1 MPSPATTA
9 GGTAATQDTKES
21 GSALA
26 AVPFI
31 RASQLH
37 REFGNVDKSLQI
49 TGSDQD
55 LGVFEVPAYGYLANI
70 VLVVEATGGASTPA
84 VVFAENSPFNALK
97 QIYLEEP
104 NGAVISQFKS
114 GYELFLAN
122 KFGGYGWVDPR
133 ATSKGF
139 STSTTVG
146 NFSYVLKIPVQLRK
160 RDGLGSL
167 PNQNSSAQFRLRAT
181 LAKSSEIYTTAPG
194 TTLPTVRVRA
204 YIEAWDQPSDS
215 AQGRLNNVTPPAV
228 NTTQY
233 WSSQEY
239 SVVSGEN
246 TIQLKRVGNYIRNLI
261 LVFNETSQTRANS
274 EADIPDPLKLHYD
287 ARILDL
293 VNNRVYLDQ
302 IVDRYKLDPTAA
314 IDAAGGR
321 ENAVRPYDFCHE
333 FDGTVGNENN
343 DLWLETLTSTRLE
356 LQGSWGAAGTL
367 TVLTNDVS
375 VAGNVFM

>member
-49 TGSDQD
+49 TTSDQD

-70 VLVVEATGGASTPA
+70 ILVVTTSGGTTTTA
-84 VVFAENSPFNALK
+84 VGDEDAPFNALK
-97 QIYLEEP
+97 NIYLEEP

-114 GYELFLAN
+114 GYDLYLAN
-122 KFGGYGWVDPR
+122 KFGGYGWTDPR

-139 STSTTVG
+139 SAVAGSTG
-146 NFSYVLKIPVQLRK
+146 HFAFVLKIPVQLRK
-160 RDGLGSL
+160 RDGLGAL
-167 PNQNSSAQFRLRAT
+167 PNQNSSAQFRLRMT
-181 LAKSSEIYTTAPG
+181 LAKSSEIYASGTL

-261 LVFNETSQTRANS
+261 LKFEETSASRANS
-274 EADIPDPLKLHYD
+274 DTDFPDPLKVHYD

-293 VNNRVYLDQ
+293 VNNAVYLDQ
-302 IVDRYKLDPTAA
+302 IGDRYKLSETAA
-314 IDAAGGR
+314 ADAAGGR
-321 ENAVRPYDFCHE
+321 ENAIRPYDFCHE